1 MINATICFF
10 THLLL
15 VILISIYDV
24 RKYNGAYLSCAYVPR
39 RKKNQFPA
47 NTAVIRS
54 CLKLQGKY

>member
-39 RKKNQFPA
+39 RKKKSISSKHGGYKILP
-47 NTAVIRS
+47 
-54 CLKLQGKY
+54 